1 MTLLVTDTANSFSR
15 NEISGSLS
23 GLTRV
28 RRFHQDDAHI
38 FCRPSQIS
46 SEISATLEFI
56 DTAYK
61 VFRLP
66 GYKLVLS
73 TRPDNHIGTI
83 SVWDRAEAALKQALD
98 VSCKEYTVNAGDGA
112 FYGPKID
119 IILNGSDGKEH
130 QTATVQLDFQLPARF
145 NLLYQAPVPE
155 LERKGTELRDAAEND
170 LSGLANP
177 VIIHRAVFGS
187 LERFMAL
194 LIEHYNGRW
203 PFWLSPRQ
211 AVVIPVINADH
222 ILSYA
227 RAIQRILSGVEDPS
241 LKGTIGGAA
250 RKLGR
255 RTFAIDIDTS
265 GNSVKKKIRQAK
277 EMKYNFVVVVGERNI
292 ASQTVTVNSR
302 VEIAGDNRPPKPE
315 EQEMSAMEA
324 YDMFINM
331 EKQYL

>member
-1 MTLLVTDTANSFSR
+1 M
-15 NEISGSLS
+15 S

-38 FCRPSQIS
+38 FCQPSQIA
-46 SEISATLEFI
+46 SEISSTLEFI

-66 GYKLVLS
+66 GYKLLLS
-73 TRPDNHIGTI
+73 TRPDNYIGTTA
-83 SVWDRAEAALKQALD
+83 VWDRAEAALKQALD
-98 VSCKEYTVNAGDGA
+98 ASGKEYSINAGDGA

-119 IILNGSDGKEH
+119 IILNGSDGREH
-130 QTATVQLDFQLPARF
+130 QTATVQLDFQLPSRF
-145 NLLYQAPVPE
+145 NLLYQTPVPG
-155 LERKGTELRDAAEND
+155 LETEGTGAGDAAENNPP
-170 LSGLANP
+170 GLANP
-177 VIIHRAVFGS
+177 VIIHRAIFGS

-194 LIEHYNGRW
+194 LIEHYSGRW

-227 RAIQRILSGVEDPS
+227 RAVQRILSGVEDPD
-241 LKGTIGGAA
+241 LKGAIGAA
-250 RKLGR
+250 AQRLGR
-255 RTFAIDIDTS
+255 RTFAVDIDTS

-277 EMKYNFVVVVGERNI
+277 EMKYHFVVVVGERNI
-292 ASQTVTVNSR
+292 AAQTVTVNSR
-302 VEIAGDNRPPKPE
+302 VEIAGDSKPPKSE
-315 EQEMSAMEA
+315 EREMSAMEA
-324 YDMFINM
+324 YDMFVDT